1 MDLNQNNEPKDVNES
16 GLALDIRSKADQLLD
31 LTQAMLIT
39 ARSDDWDAFELQEQ
53 QRSTMLKIIFGS
65 QPIDESVKL
74 YLADVI
80 KKIQLI
86 DEAITDLIIQQ
97 RDQAAEE
104 LRHLRHARQ
113 GDKAY
118 RIEADNSG

>member
-1 MDLNQNNEPKDVNES
+1 MNLNQNNRSKDVNKSEQ
-16 GLALDIRSKADQLLD
+16 ALDIQIKAEQLLD

-39 ARSDDWDAFELQEQ
+39 ATSDDWDAFELQEQ
-53 QRSTMLKIIFGS
+53 QRSAMLEMIFGS
-65 QPIDESVKL
+65 QPIEESVKL
-74 YLADVI
+74 YLVDVI

-86 DEAITDLIIQQ
+86 DETITDLIIQQ